1 MADVTEDEQV
11 EAIKRWFEDNGT
23 FLVVGII
30 VVLSIV
36 FGLRAWETQTR
47 ETAEAASAKYEDL
60 IAALTISPLEELSGE
75 NLSTGQF
82 IAQELK
88 QEYSGTVYSHFA
100 AMHIAK
106 IYVQSGDLDAGLK
119 ELEWVLANDPD
130 EKIKAIASI
139 RVARVLHGQGKNEVA
154 LAQLDETNSTG
165 HEASYEELR
174 GDVLLAMD
182 KSDEAREAYQ
192 RAVNAQQ
199 NKRPMTQMKLDDLVA
214 PKMMIAVDDS
224 DDASAPEESE

>member
-36 FGLRAWETQTR
+36 FGYRTWETQTR
-47 ETAEAASAKYEDL
+47 ETAEAASVKYEDL
-60 IAALTISPLEELSGE
+60 IAAVTISPLEELSEE

-88 QEYSGTVYSHFA
+88 QDYSGTVYSHFA

-106 IYVQSGDLDAGLK
+106 VHVQSGDLDAALK

-139 RVARVLHGQGKNEVA
+139 RVARILHGQVENEAA
-154 LAQLDETNSTG
+154 LAQLDKTKSSG

-174 GDVLLAMD
+174 GDVLLAMG

-192 RAVNAQQ
+192 RALNAQQ

-214 PKMMIAVDDS
+214 PKTMIAVDDS
-224 DDASAPEESE
+224 DDAPAPEESE

>member
-36 FGLRAWETQTR
+36 FGFRTWETQTR

-60 IAALTISPLEELSGE
+60 IAAVTISPLDELSEE

-119 ELEWVLANDPD
+119 ELEWVLANDPE

-139 RVARVLHGQGKNEVA
+139 RVARVLHGQGKNEAA
-154 LAQLDETNSTG
+154 LAQIDETNST
-165 HEASYEELR
+165 
-174 GDVLLAMD
+174 
-182 KSDEAREAYQ
+182 AREAYQ

-214 PKMMIAVDDS
+214 PKTMIAVDDS